1 MATRRSRRKRKLL
14 IIYVS
19 AATGVFVLLSV
30 IIALILVV
38 GLPNLVPSS
47 ASSSGS
53 NTSQLIGIGDVV
65 IPEYEEESLWWVS
78 NGANVESESAA
89 EIISQLTGSE
99 FSRIPISGDV
109 LFEPDESKL
118 TTRATQAIAG
128 IAETIQDPSTKVA
141 VVCHSS
147 SDGSEIRRLS
157 LSEERANALANAL
170 ELALGRG
177 QNSIDRVGLGDSAPL
192 PGIDGSTLAG
202 RSLNRRCE
210 VFVEIK
216 K

>member
-1 MATRRSRRKRKLL
+1 MGA
-14 IIYVS
+14 IIGVVS
-19 AATGVFVLLSV
+19 
-30 IIALILVV
+30 VV
-38 GLPNLVPSS
+38 GLPSTEQPSERSS
-47 ASSSGS
+47 AVDLSRLEG
-53 NTSQLIGIGDVV
+53 LVDVV

-89 EIISQLTGSE
+89 EIISKLTGSD

-118 TTRATQAIAG
+118 TARAVQAVAEIAQ
-128 IAETIQDPSTKVA
+128 TIQDSSTKVA

-157 LSEERANALANAL
+157 LSEERAKALANAL

-210 VFVEIK
+210 IFVELK

>member
-1 MATRRSRRKRKLL
+1 MFSGVGGLVLVGA
-14 IIYVS
+14 IIGVVS
-19 AATGVFVLLSV
+19 
-30 IIALILVV
+30 VV
-38 GLPNLVPSS
+38 GLPSTEQPSERSS
-47 ASSSGS
+47 AVDLSRLEG
-53 NTSQLIGIGDVV
+53 LVDVV

-89 EIISQLTGSE
+89 EIISKLTGSD

-118 TTRATQAIAG
+118 TARAVQAVAEIAQ
-128 IAETIQDPSTKVA
+128 TIQDSSTKVA

-157 LSEERANALANAL
+157 LSEERAKALANAL

-210 VFVEIK
+210 IFVELK

>member
-1 MATRRSRRKRKLL
+1 MT
-14 IIYVS
+14 V
-19 AATGVFVLLSV
+19 
-30 IIALILVV
+30 LVV
-38 GLPNLVPSS
+38 GLPISLN
-47 ASSSGS
+47 ASSQASSPEISRLEG
-53 NTSQLIGIGDVV
+53 LADVS

-78 NGANVESESAA
+78 NGADVESESAT
-89 EIISQLTGSE
+89 EIISKLTGSD

-118 TTRATQAIAG
+118 TARAVQAIAE
-128 IAETIQDPSTKVA
+128 IAETIQDSSTKVA

-157 LSEERANALANAL
+157 LSEERANTLANAL

-210 VFVEIK
+210 IFVELNK
-216 K
+216 

>member
-1 MATRRSRRKRKLL
+1 M
-14 IIYVS
+14 
-19 AATGVFVLLSV
+19 
-30 IIALILVV
+30 
-38 GLPNLVPSS
+38 
-47 ASSSGS
+47 
-53 NTSQLIGIGDVV
+53 
-65 IPEYEEESLWWVS
+65 
-78 NGANVESESAA
+78 
-89 EIISQLTGSE
+89 
-99 FSRIPISGDV
+99 

-118 TTRATQAIAG
+118 TARAVQAVAE
-128 IAETIQDPSTKVA
+128 IAETIQDSSTKVA

-157 LSEERANALANAL
+157 LSEERAKALANAL

-210 VFVEIK
+210 IFVELNK
-216 K
+216 

>member
-1 MATRRSRRKRKLL
+1 MASRRSRRKRRLL
-14 IIYVS
+14 VIYIS
-19 AATGVFVLLSV
+19 AAIGVFVLLSA
-30 IIALILVV
+30 ITATILVV
-38 GLPNLVPSS
+38 GVPNLVSSS
-47 ASSSGS
+47 ASSPGS
-53 NTSQLIGIGDVV
+53 DTRQLVGLSDVV

-89 EIISQLTGSE
+89 EIISKLTGSD

-118 TTRATQAIAG
+118 TARAVQAIAE
-128 IAETIQDPSTKVA
+128 IAETIQDSSTKVA

-157 LSEERANALANAL
+157 LSEERAKALANAL

-210 VFVEIK
+210 IFVELNQ
-216 K
+216 